1 MNTNYLAFQI
11 LNFALLIL
19 WLILVILA
27 LFRLRSTNLSDG
39 LRLGWSIIILLLP
52 VIGSLAFFIVVPK
65 NK

>member
-1 MNTNYLAFQI
+1 MNTNYIAFQI
-11 LNFALLIL
+11 LNITLLFF
-19 WLILVILA
+19 WLILAILA

-39 LRLGWSIIILLLP
+39 LRLGWSIIILLIP